1 MLRIT
6 KTGLGLALVV
16 LSGVARAEF
25 TGEDIVRRGARPVN
39 VDSVLSIGATTVM
52 NADDAIVSVPGS
64 GKIVATA
71 NADVFCAG
79 DETARHL
86 VIDVKSAGDV
96 LLDFCEQHLERRDI
110 TIKFIA
116 QQ

>member
-6 KTGLGLALVV
+6 KTALGLALVV

-25 TGEDIVRRGARPVN
+25 TGEEIVTRARPVN
-39 VDSVLSIGATTVM
+39 VDTVLSIGATTVM

-64 GKIVATA
+64 GKIVASA
-71 NADVFCAG
+71 NADVFCADN

-86 VIDVKSAGDV
+86 VIDVKSAGDI

-116 QQ
+116 EQ

>member
-1 MLRIT
+1 MLRFT
-6 KTGLGLALVV
+6 KTALGLALVV
-16 LSGVARAEF
+16 LSGVAHAEF
-25 TGEDIVRRGARPVN
+25 TGEEIATRGARRVS
-39 VDSVLSIGATTVM
+39 VDTVLSIGATTVM

-64 GKIVATA
+64 GKILASA

-79 DETARHL
+79 DETARQL

-116 QQ
+116 EQ